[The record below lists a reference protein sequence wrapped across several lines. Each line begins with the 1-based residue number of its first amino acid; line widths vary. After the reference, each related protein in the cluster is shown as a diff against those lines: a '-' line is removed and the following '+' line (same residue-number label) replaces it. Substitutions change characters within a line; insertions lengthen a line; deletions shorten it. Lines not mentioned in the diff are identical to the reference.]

1 MTFGGT
7 CDFWG
12 AWAGELRRDFWV
24 LGPEGRG
31 VAAQLSRVDLRLRLL
46 SSIIGLSRNR
56 CWWHRLVSLG
66 SLKKKHYNTLNPKNP
81 KP

>member
-31 VAAQLSRVDLRLRLL
+31 VAA
-46 SSIIGLSRNR
+46 GN
-56 CWWHRLVSLG
+56 
-66 SLKKKHYNTLNPKNP
+66 
-81 KP
+81 